1 VPERG
6 QVSQNWDRL
15 NAAADGSRVLLGLLL
30 HGNEGL
36 AQEQLDQMSVDEL
49 TDLTTWSEILGTLA
63 YYTKMRKIHEE

>member
-6 QVSQNWDRL
+6 QVSQNWDKV

-63 YYTKMRKIHEE
+63 YYTKQRKLHE

>member
-6 QVSQNWDRL
+6 QVSQNWDKV

-63 YYTKMRKIHEE
+63 YYTKMRKIHEG